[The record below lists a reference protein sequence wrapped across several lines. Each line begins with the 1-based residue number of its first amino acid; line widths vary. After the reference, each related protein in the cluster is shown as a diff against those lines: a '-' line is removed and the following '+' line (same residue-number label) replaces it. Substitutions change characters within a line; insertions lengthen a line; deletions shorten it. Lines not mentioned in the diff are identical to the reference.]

1 MQLVLDIE
9 RNSDLDLLLPLLNR
23 LQIRFVTQN
32 DAAGSTVTRSKL
44 TASERAAALRVIAE
58 GCDVSNFG
66 DALTYQ
72 KEIRTDRSLPFR
84 D

>member
-1 MQLVLDIE
+1 MQLVLDIQ

-23 LQIRFVTQN
+23 LQIRFATQN
-32 DAAGSTVTRSKL
+32 DAVGGTVTRSKL
-44 TASERAAALRVIAE
+44 TVAERAAALRVITE

-66 DALTYQ
+66 DAVAYQ